1 MIIMLL
7 RNNACIS
14 IDGSLILKSK
24 ITKEY
29 FEREREINPKIQREK
44 LIESHYSMY
53 LFRIFLKYSSFIY
66 AFFLKNIKV
75 IN

>member
-24 ITKEY
+24 ITKSILKEQ
-29 FEREREINPKIQREK
+29 EWEINPKIQREN

-66 AFFLKNIKV
+66 AFF
-75 IN
+75 